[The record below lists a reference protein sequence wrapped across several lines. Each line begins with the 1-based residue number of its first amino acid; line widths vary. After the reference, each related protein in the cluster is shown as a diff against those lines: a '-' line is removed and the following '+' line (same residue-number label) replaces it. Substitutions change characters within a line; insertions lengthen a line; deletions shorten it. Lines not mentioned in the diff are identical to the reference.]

1 MKRTELKRK
10 TPLQAKTRSL
20 QNFAILQ
27 TRTPL
32 QTRIGLK
39 ASSGLKTYKPLKA
52 GKPGLRRTAHSTEPP
67 TAADLE
73 RWTVMRKIG
82 CVACLLNKAHGLR
95 KVLGMAIEIH
105 HQLSGGR
112 RIGHHAAVALCV
124 FHHQGTKWPEIT
136 MGYTAVALIYGPSLA
151 RESRA
156 FAVAYGDDAGLLEFQ
171 GALLRQALR
180 TQVAPA

>member
-10 TPLQAKTRSL
+10 TPLQARMP
-20 QNFAILQ
+20 LQ
-27 TRTPL
+27 TRT
-32 QTRIGLK
+32 GLK
-39 ASSGLKTYKPLKA
+39 ASAGLKTYTPLKA
-52 GKPGLRRTAHSTEPP
+52 GKPGLRRSAHSTQPP

-73 RWTVMRKIG
+73 RWAVMRKIG
-82 CVACLLNKAHGLR
+82 CVACLMNKAHGLR

-136 MGYTAVALIYGPSLA
+136 MGYAAVALIYGPSLG

-156 FAVAYGDDAGLLEFQ
+156 FAVAYGDDA
-171 GALLRQALR
+171 ALLIYQTSLIKAF
-180 TQVAPA
+180 VSESAPHASSN